1 MAARMRHVRLV
12 CFPPGRYVMPADAK
26 YHWGALVNLDR
37 CREEVDLLV
46 KGKGKG
52 MIAEMRF
59 SDYRRRRWCLK
70 EGVLQELSEEDD

>member
-1 MAARMRHVRLV
+1 
-12 CFPPGRYVMPADAK
+12 
-26 YHWGALVNLDR
+26 
-37 CREEVDLLV
+37 
-46 KGKGKG
+46 